1 MKKMEA
7 LDDAME
13 AGGKNSMKCTLIL
26 AQGDA
31 AKSFVMSGMDVLG
44 REHYGV
50 LSLRGKVENVR
61 DSDVKDSVSPII
73 QNIMNAL
80 GLDFE
85 ACYKTAYKLRY
96 GHVMF
101 MMDQDADG
109 IHTKGLLLNIFG
121 KYWPSLLKIDR
132 FLSDFTT
139 LLVKAEA
146 KDGGAEEIFYTME
159 SFNRSDVKRDIDSW
173 NITHIK
179 GLGSLMAEEAKDYFA
194 NIDDHRRYFKWS
206 GEIDS
211 RALEVCFAKDKWN
224 ARKIWIMRTMSLQAQ
239 IENEIME
246 VNPTEKFIKYH
257 CFLYK
262 EFSRFVIKDL
272 LGSVPSMMDGLK
284 TTQRKVL
291 FAAME
296 DLKEKKQGEASLW
309 C

>member
-1 MKKMEA
+1 
-7 LDDAME
+7 
-13 AGGKNSMKCTLIL
+13 
-26 AQGDA
+26 
-31 AKSFVMSGMDVLG
+31 
-44 REHYGV
+44 
-50 LSLRGKVENVR
+50 VENVR

-85 ACYKTAYKLRY
+85 ACYKTGYKLRY

-179 GLGSLMAEEAKDYFA
+179 VSLYLFLHFVFRATYLLLS
-194 NIDDHRRYFKWS
+194 IVYYLISVRR
-206 GEIDS
+206 
-211 RALEVCFAKDKWN
+211 LVC
-224 ARKIWIMRTMSLQAQ
+224 IW
-239 IENEIME
+239 
-246 VNPTEKFIKYH
+246 Y
-257 CFLYK
+257 
-262 EFSRFVIKDL
+262 
-272 LGSVPSMMDGLK
+272 
-284 TTQRKVL
+284 L
-291 FAAME
+291 FF
-296 DLKEKKQGEASLW
+296 
-309 C
+309 